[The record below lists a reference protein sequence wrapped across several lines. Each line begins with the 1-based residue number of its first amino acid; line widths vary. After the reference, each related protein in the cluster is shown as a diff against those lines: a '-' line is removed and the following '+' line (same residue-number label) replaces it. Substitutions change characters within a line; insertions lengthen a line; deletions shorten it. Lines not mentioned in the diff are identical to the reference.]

1 MAYVITNGSSYIR
14 YLPNN
19 SATTTTKKEQARVFQ
34 SEVRAQNSCVCLPNV
49 YRKMGFYVTELYQDD
64 QKEIEMAVAETP
76 KMQNPQATSDTE
88 HSMEA
93 YTVSEDLLDFNHL
106 IEEISRFEDLVISLT
121 AAKPHIFELLKST
134 ELEIL
139 DIEHIAEFGVLNAPK
154 AYKVYKKL
162 HDARRL
168 RRKCK
173 DCLTAI
179 GHLNSLYGEPV
190 INKQVSKALAGMTT
204 RKYEPRILSDFY
216 EEICG
221 SNK

>member
-1 MAYVITNGSSYIR
+1 MPYVITNGSSYIR

-19 SATTTTKKEQARVFQ
+19 TATTTTDKQQARIFQ

-49 YRKMGFYVTELYQDD
+49 YRKMGFYVTELYTED
-64 QKEIEMAVAETP
+64 QKELSTDVHTTP
-76 KMQNPQATSDTE
+76 SAPANQDRAMEIQASA
-88 HSMEA
+88 HSG
-93 YTVSEDLLDFNHL
+93 VSEELLDFEFL
-106 IEEISRFEDLVISLT
+106 IGEISRFEDLVISLT
-121 AAKPHIFELLKST
+121 VAKPHITELLRST
-134 ELEIL
+134 EMEIL

-179 GHLNSLYGEPV
+179 GHLNSLYGEPLV
-190 INKQVSKALAGMTT
+190 NKQVSKTLSGMTT
-204 RKYEPRILSDFY
+204 RKYEPRVLTDFY

-221 SNK
+221 TNK